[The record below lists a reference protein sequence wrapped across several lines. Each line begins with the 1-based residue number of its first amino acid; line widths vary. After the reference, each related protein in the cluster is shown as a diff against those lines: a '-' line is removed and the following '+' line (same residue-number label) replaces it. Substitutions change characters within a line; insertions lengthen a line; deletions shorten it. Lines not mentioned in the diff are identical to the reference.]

1 MFVIAE
7 KEQGLSESIDLAKL
21 RARLNTASG
30 KDYWRSLEELADS
43 PEFHTFVEREFP
55 AGLRAPQLSRR
66 RFLQLAAASLAL
78 AGLAACHPQPPERLV
93 PYVKQPPDLDPAAPQ
108 FYASAHVLNGFAT
121 GILVESHTG
130 RPTRIEGN
138 PDHPASLGAAD
149 IFAEASILSLYDPE
163 RSKTV
168 LHNAQ
173 ASGWDQFDSALR
185 SALTALPTGQGIHI
199 LTPSVTSAS
208 LTDLFRLL
216 MRQFSTLQWHQ
227 YDPINLDNVYAGTKL
242 AFGQAV
248 LPVYHLENADVLL
261 SLEDDFLF
269 ADPGHLRYTRAFSD
283 HRRISDTQPSMNRL
297 YAAEATP
304 TITGAMADHR
314 LSLRSSDIERFT
326 RALASRLSFAN
337 ALPPD
342 LPSSWSR
349 WLDALADDL
358 KAHSGSSLVTAGMG
372 QPPIVH
378 ALAHWINATLGNTG
392 KTVTY
397 IAPLTAESQRDS
409 LHDLTDAMNRGSV
422 ETLLILDGN
431 PVYTAPADIPFADAL
446 AKVPFSAHLSLYE
459 DETSAACGWHLPM
472 THDLETWGDARAY
485 DGTATI
491 LQPLIEPLFETR
503 APLDLL
509 ENVLTDKPRA
519 AHDIVQTYWQN
530 AASND
535 DFDTFWRKALH
546 DGVVPNTTTMPV
558 SVALTDFD
566 LPALPAVAN
575 ALELIVRPD
584 PSLWDGAF
592 NNNGWLQELPKPFT
606 KLTWDNAALVS
617 PATAQRLGLN
627 TSDLVMLKTSSGSVQ
642 APVMILPGQA
652 DDCVAVTLGYG
663 RTATGKVGSGT
674 GFNAYPLLVLPTWF
688 ADGLQVEKTGGS
700 YPLATTQNHF
710 SMEGR
715 DLIHEA
721 TLADYLEDPQLGYTA
736 TEAPS
741 LYPPPPQGE
750 YQWGMSID
758 LNACVGCNACI
769 VACQSENNIP
779 TVGKEQV
786 QAGREMHWLRVDGYF
801 GGDVDEPTFLHEPVP
816 CMHCEQAPCEPV
828 CPVGATVHDDEGI
841 NQMVYNRCVGTR
853 YCSNNCPY
861 KVRRFNFFDYSDPDL
876 KILNNPD
883 VTVRSRGVMEK
894 CTYCVQRITKAHS
907 AADREGRRI
916 GDGEVKTACQT
927 ACPANAIVFGDI
939 SDKGTLVAQ
948 LKAQPRDYALLGELN
963 TRPRTTYLAKLT
975 NPNPALQDETSA

>member
-1 MFVIAE
+1 M
-7 KEQGLSESIDLAKL
+7 SEPIELEKL
-21 RARLNTASG
+21 RERLNTRSG

-66 RFLQLAAASLAL
+66 RFLQLAAASLAM
-78 AGLAACHPQPPERLV
+78 AGLAACAPQPPERLV
-93 PYVKQPPDLDPAAPQ
+93 PYVKQPPNLDPAAPQ
-108 FYASAHVLNGFAT
+108 FYASAHVLNGFAS

-149 IFAEASILSLYDPE
+149 SFAEASILSLYDPE
-163 RSKTV
+163 RSQTV
-168 LHNAQ
+168 RHNGQ
-173 ASGWDQFDSALR
+173 ASTWDQFDAALH
-185 SALTALPTGQGIHI
+185 SVMTASPTGSGIHI
-199 LTPSVTSAS
+199 LTSSMTSAS
-208 LTDLFRLL
+208 LNDLFRLL
-216 MRQFSTLQWHQ
+216 IRQFPTLQWHQ
-227 YDPINLDNVYAGTKL
+227 YDPINLDNVYAGTEL
-242 AFGQAV
+242 VFGQAL

-269 ADPGHLRYTRAFSD
+269 SAPGHLAYIRAFSD
-283 HRRISDTQPSMNRL
+283 RRRVTDTQPSMNRL
-297 YAAEATP
+297 YAVESSP
-304 TITGAMADHR
+304 SITGSMADHR
-314 LSLRSSDIERFT
+314 LAIRSSDVERFT
-326 RALASRLSFAN
+326 RALAARLGFAD
-337 ALPPD
+337 AAPGD
-342 LPSSWSR
+342 LPSNWSR
-349 WLDALADDL
+349 WLDALANDL
-358 KAHSGSSLVTAGMG
+358 KAHSGASLVTAGMG

-397 IAPLTAESQRDS
+397 IAPPTAESQRDS
-409 LHDLTDAMNRGSV
+409 LHDLTDAMNSGSV
-422 ETLLILDGN
+422 SALLILGGN
-431 PVYTAPADIPFADAL
+431 PAYSAPADIPFAEAL

-459 DETSAACGWHLPM
+459 DETSVACGWHLPM

-485 DGTATI
+485 DGTAAI
-491 LQPLIEPLFETR
+491 LQPLILPLYATR
-503 APLDLL
+503 SSLDVL
-509 ENVLTDKPRA
+509 ENALSNKPRA
-519 AHDIVQTYWQN
+519 AHDIVQQYWQSTASTEDFEGFWSKTLRDGLVSDS
-530 AASND
+530 AAAPMDVALS
-535 DFDTFWRKALH
+535 DFTL
-546 DGVVPNTTTMPV
+546 PTMPPSV
-558 SVALTDFD
+558 SG
-566 LPALPAVAN
+566 
-575 ALELIVRPD
+575 LELIIAPD
-584 PSLWDGAF
+584 HSLWDGTF

-617 PATAQRLGLN
+617 PATAQKLGLN
-627 TSDLVMLKTSSGSVQ
+627 TNDLITLRTGNGSTRT
-642 APVMILPGQA
+642 PVMILPGQA
-652 DDCVAVTLGYG
+652 DDCITITLGYG

-688 ADGLQVEKTGGS
+688 ASGLQVEKTGET
-700 YPLATTQNHF
+700 YRLATTQNHF

-721 TLADYLEDPQLGYTA
+721 TLADYVQDPTLGYSN
-736 TEAPS
+736 EEQPS
-741 LYPPPPQGE
+741 LYPEAQEGK
-750 YQWGMSID
+750 YAWGMSID

-801 GGDVDEPTFLHEPVP
+801 GGDMDAPTFRHEPVP

-876 KILNNPD
+876 KILNNPE

-907 AADREGRRI
+907 VADREGRRI
-916 GDGEVKTACQT
+916 ADGEVKTACQT

-939 SDKGTLVAQ
+939 SNQGSLVAQ
-948 LKAQPRDYALLGELN
+948 LKTQPRDYALLGELN

-975 NPNPALQDETSA
+975 NPNPALKDETSA